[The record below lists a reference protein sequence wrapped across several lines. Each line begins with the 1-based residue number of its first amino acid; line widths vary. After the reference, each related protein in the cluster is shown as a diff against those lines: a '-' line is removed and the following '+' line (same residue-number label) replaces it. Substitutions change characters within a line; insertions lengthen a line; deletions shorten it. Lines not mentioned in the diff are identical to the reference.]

1 MESCLWSGKEN
12 IQKCH
17 LAIKNYIY
25 RTSTVIY
32 LQKAFAAKTDNM
44 HLIPMTGIVKEK
56 KTNSQKLFSDFH
68 RCDMVNMYTYVSEE
82 TCWHTCMH
90 THI

>member
-1 MESCLWSGKEN
+1 MESCLWSGKES

-56 KTNSQKLFSDFH
+56 KLIPNSCSLTSTGVI
-68 RCDMVNMYTYVSEE
+68 R
-82 TCWHTCMH
+82 
-90 THI
+90 